1 MPMNKLSAA
10 QKREV
15 LEEVPTVLRK
25 VAAERDFYRDAYLKH
40 ASRQRIEKVASSMI
54 DKGIKSGSV
63 EEVANEIE
71 KQAAAGNL
79 DLDVTEKAVEFVGPD
94 MGKRA
99 HVSDELS
106 GSSGSSDLERFLMS

>member
-1 MPMNKLSAA
+1 MNKLSAA

-15 LEEVPTVLRK
+15 LEEVPNILRK
-25 VAAERDFYRDAYLKH
+25 VAAERDFYRDAFLEN
-40 ASRQRIEKVASSMI
+40 ASRQRVEKIATSMI

-63 EEVANEIE
+63 SDVADEIQ
-71 KQAAAGNL
+71 KQAAAGSLN
-79 DLDVTEKAVEFVGPD
+79 LDVTEKAVELVGPD

-106 GSSGSSDLERFLMS
+106 GTAGSSDLERFLLGS